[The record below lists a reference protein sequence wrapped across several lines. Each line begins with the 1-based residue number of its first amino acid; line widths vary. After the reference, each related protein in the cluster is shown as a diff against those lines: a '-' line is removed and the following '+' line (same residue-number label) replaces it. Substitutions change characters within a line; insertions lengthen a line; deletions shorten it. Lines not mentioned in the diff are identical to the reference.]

1 MYQKFYLTLHRDSK
15 LKLDVMVSITD
26 FGSVRKGSSP
36 LVSTSYASLVQL
48 EEHES
53 SKLRVKGS
61 SPLGGTRREV
71 VMLS

>member
-1 MYQKFYLTLHRDSK
+1 MA
-15 LKLDVMVSITD
+15 SITD
-26 FGSVRKGSSP
+26 FDSVCKGSNP
-36 LVSTSYASLVQL
+36 LISTSYASLVQL

-61 SPLGGTRREV
+61 NPLGGTRREV

>member
-1 MYQKFYLTLHRDSK
+1 
-15 LKLDVMVSITD
+15 MVSITD

-53 SKLRVKGS
+53 SKLRVKGA